1 MTNQKKENTF
11 KNQWEL
17 KVKTTKLP
25 EVQENAEDQVVI
37 DFCFASDWLREWCEF
52 SGPITE
58 GSKVKTKQ
66 PITFGLL
73 WIENCFI
80 NLINYVSL
88 VAFLYWFYDS
98 IWQTFWI
105 VL

>member
-25 EVQENAEDQVVI
+25 EVQEKAG
-37 DFCFASDWLREWCEF
+37 EWCEF

-66 PITFGLL
+66 PITFDSGLK
-73 WIENCFI
+73 
-80 NLINYVSL
+80 
-88 VAFLYWFYDS
+88 
-98 IWQTFWI
+98 I
-105 VL
+105 VLSI

>member
-1 MTNQKKENTF
+1 MKVITITNQKKENTF

-25 EVQENAEDQVVI
+25 EVQENAGDQVVI
-37 DFCFASDWLREWCEF
+37 DICFASDWLREWCEF

-66 PITFGLL
+66 PITFDSGLK
-73 WIENCFI
+73 
-80 NLINYVSL
+80 
-88 VAFLYWFYDS
+88 
-98 IWQTFWI
+98 I
-105 VL
+105 VLSI